1 VADPIEIPPGLLDLV
16 RSACAGLPEVV
27 EEPAWTGT
35 RWQVRSRT
43 FAHLVPVADG
53 WPPAYARAAGTDG
66 PMTVLMFRSAPPEL
80 DVLRRTGPPFFAPP
94 WRADEV
100 GLLLPAGGGR
110 DIVGIERDEVAEL
123 LTDSYCLRAP
133 ERLARS
139 VRRPDP

>member
-1 VADPIEIPPGLLDLV
+1 VAGPIEVPRRLLELV

-27 EEPAWTGT
+27 EEPAWVGT

-53 WPPAYARAAGTDG
+53 WPTAYARAARTDG
-66 PMTVLMFRSAPPEL
+66 PAVALMFRSAPPDL
-80 DVLRRTGPPFFAPP
+80 DALRRTGPPFFAPP

-100 GLLLPAGGGR
+100 GLLLPARGGHE
-110 DIVGIERDEVAEL
+110 VAGIEPDELVEL
-123 LTDSYCLRAP
+123 LTDSYCVRAP

-139 VRRPDP
+139 VGRPDR